1 VSDSGF
7 TLLDGTV
14 IEKGISVI
22 KTLTC
27 NLPVFCWVTNKS
39 KKDIMANVKM
49 THRSSGIV
57 VDGNGK
63 AVRFSKEKALAYI
76 TPEKGKVRQV
86 NVNGVFCDL
95 FYMET
100 SVSKK
105 NGSTGLLGVSIKGL
119 LMETTAVRTVAVV
132 EKTATEKA
140 AEPEINLADLFGA
153 EDVETEEAPAN

>member
-1 VSDSGF
+1 
-7 TLLDGTV
+7 
-14 IEKGISVI
+14 
-22 KTLTC
+22 
-27 NLPVFCWVTNKS
+27 
-39 KKDIMANVKM
+39 MANVKM

-63 AVRFSKEKALAYI
+63 AVKFSKAKALAYI

-86 NVNGVFCDL
+86 LVNGVYCDL

-132 EKTATEKA
+132 EKSAEQKA
-140 AEPEINLADLFGA
+140 AEPELNIADLFGA
-153 EDVETEEAPAN
+153 EDVESSDEAPAN